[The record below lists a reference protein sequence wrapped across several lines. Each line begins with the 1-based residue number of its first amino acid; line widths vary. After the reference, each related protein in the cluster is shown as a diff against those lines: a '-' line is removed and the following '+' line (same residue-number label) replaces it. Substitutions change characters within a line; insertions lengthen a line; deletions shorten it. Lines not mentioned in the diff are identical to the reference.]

1 MERPSCVVL
10 DFDGTFTD
18 VEREAE
24 PFVSAYVAAIADLL
38 GRDVSEMWQ
47 RHAAEIALHPDR
59 YGWSYEGRIVA
70 PADADPYIRATTIAQ
85 RVFDEARV
93 LQSPE
98 TRETIAESLFH
109 MAYRQTRTAFRP
121 GARETVEA
129 ILASG
134 IPTYVVTNA
143 RTDVVTRKLGEL
155 APRGGE
161 ALRIVGNARKF
172 ALDEPTE
179 RDVRFDAVPTTRELP
194 GLGRPVFPRRGRY
207 FDALAQIWRDTGATA
222 ETTFVCGDIY
232 ELDLTLPIELGAHV
246 HLLSSPH
253 TPRYELDALAA
264 LGSRAAHGPDLGALL
279 GRLAC

>member
-1 MERPSCVVL
+1 MKRPSCVVM

-24 PFVSAYVAAIADLL
+24 PFLAAYVAAIADLL
-38 GRDVSEMWQ
+38 GRDVSDAWV
-47 RHAAEIALHPDR
+47 RHAAEIALHPDM

-85 RVFDEARV
+85 RVFDEAGV
-93 LQSPE
+93 LRDPE
-98 TRETIAESLFH
+98 NRETIAEALFH
-109 MAYRQTRTAFRP
+109 MAYRQTTTAFRP

-129 ILASG
+129 ILESG
-134 IPTYVVTNA
+134 TPTYVVTNA

-161 ALRIVGNARKF
+161 RLRIVGNARKF
-172 ALDEPTE
+172 ALDEPSA
-179 RDVRFDAVPTTRELP
+179 RDARFDAVPAQRELP
-194 GLGRPVFPRRGRY
+194 GLARPVFPRRGRY
-207 FDALAQIWRDTGATA
+207 FDALAHIWQDTGATA

-246 HLLSSPH
+246 HLLSSTR
-253 TPRYELDALAA
+253 TPRYELDAIAA
-264 LGSRAAHGPDLGALL
+264 LGPRGAHGTELAALL
-279 GRLAC
+279 GRLAL